1 MNENNNNMPS
11 VKAKITW
18 MNEDQSAPK
27 KASASVTLADSF
39 QVHGISI
46 VEGSK
51 GLFIS
56 MPQRQTS
63 DKKFVEIAHP
73 VTAEMRKAIY
83 DAVMGAYSQSLA
95 LSNQYKANFHVDSKP
110 AEKVPSQGNA
120 TSDDL
125 PSEVNTDQENTE
137 ESSEDEAPAPIMGQ
151 MM

>member
-1 MNENNNNMPS
+1 MSDNNNNMPS

-18 MNEDQSAPK
+18 MNDDMSAPK
-27 KASASVTLADSF
+27 KASASVTLANAF
-39 QVHGISI
+39 QIHGISI

-56 MPQRQTS
+56 FPQRQTS

-83 DAVMGAYSQSLA
+83 DAVMGAYSQTMA
-95 LSNQYKANFHVDSKP
+95 LSNQFKASFQSDQMS
-110 AEKVPSQGNA
+110 AESVPSQGSA
-120 TSDDL
+120 TVEDL
-125 PSEVNTDQENTE
+125 PTEVKTDQDDAEDT
-137 ESSEDEAPAPIMGQ
+137 SEDEAPAPIMGQ

>member
-1 MNENNNNMPS
+1 MSDNNNNMPS

-18 MNEDQSAPK
+18 MNDDMSAPK
-27 KASASVTLADSF
+27 KASASVTLANAF
-39 QVHGISI
+39 QIHGISI

-56 MPQRQTS
+56 FPQRQTS

-83 DAVMGAYSQSLA
+83 DAVMGAYSQTMA
-95 LSNQYKANFHVDSKP
+95 LSNQFKASFQSDQKS
-110 AEKVPSQGNA
+110 AESVPSQGNA
-120 TSDDL
+120 TVEDL
-125 PSEVNTDQENTE
+125 PTEVKTDQDDAEDT
-137 ESSEDEAPAPIMGQ
+137 SEDEAPAPIMGQ